1 MATTEENDLIGYDPL
16 AWMEGGV
23 VSEEPLLADDSD
35 NESADSEQSQTKK
48 QALMDDEIS
57 MINDYPEDLIED
69 TEEDDVL
76 SDLADVCPE
85 PSRTDDPDVTDQDEL
100 IMDDIE
106 DQSDSPDLEEI
117 ADTFSDADTFVV
129 DDEEE
134 VAEAQIDLDATL
146 TIQNVVKLYE
156 KLKNSLAIHDQIEI
170 NASDVASIDTA
181 TLQLLVSLKKD
192 ADKLQKQ
199 VSIIYPSPRFVE
211 SAQLLGLLDVLDVA
225 GF

>member
-57 MINDYPEDLIED
+57 MINDYPKDLIEE
-69 TEEDDVL
+69 TEEDDAL